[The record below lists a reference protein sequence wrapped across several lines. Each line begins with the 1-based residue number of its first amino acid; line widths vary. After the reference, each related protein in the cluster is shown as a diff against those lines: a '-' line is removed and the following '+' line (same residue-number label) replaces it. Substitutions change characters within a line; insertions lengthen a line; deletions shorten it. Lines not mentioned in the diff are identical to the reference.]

1 MLIPHSQYPVRQTME
16 KGESLAGYLYRFR
29 VDNGHRIT
37 RRLEHTL
44 GALYRGKAINATPA
58 AFDTLQ
64 TLLGTSTELDRT
76 WWLRK
81 RRLPKCSNGHEN
93 SRPGL
98 DIAPVRFCVLCLSE
112 RGFHFALWEL
122 PQIEACPIHQIRL
135 YERCVLCAKPF
146 SWSDLMPD
154 WFCACGQSVT
164 NAPITLASRNQLL
177 FAQLLA
183 GSDDLDRPSRFNNR
197 VEPSISKGYTL
208 SEVYAGLEW
217 GSRLRKALCWDGRQ
231 SSKPIQSKRNYRP
244 FWSDDR
250 VAMLLMASPDEL
262 RHRILRILVRRFRG
276 KKDLLCSVTKLDW
289 LYRLMIFV
297 DTGNYGYFQKKIQ
310 AVVAQ
315 MLAEYQLKLPIS
327 SAVFYNPWISPTR
340 RSESQTRLTHWWA
353 NLSKHI
359 GDLDPEMLRYQQT
372 TVIPPIKYGK
382 REYELELVDILNRL
396 SSAAFEQ
403 ADLAECR
410 ALIYW
415 WRIPKDLRELR
426 DPSDVLPKLGLH
438 LTGIPDYELY
448 FVGSLVRLAWLVKTA

>member
-1 MLIPHSQYPVRQTME
+1 MLIPHSQYPVRQTMK
-16 KGESLAGYLYRFR
+16 KGESLAGYLYRFQGG
-29 VDNGHRIT
+29 NGHRIA

-44 GALYRGKAINATPA
+44 GALYRGTATDAPPA

-64 TLLGTSTELDRT
+64 MLLGTSTELDRT

-98 DIAPVRFCVLCLSE
+98 DVVPVRFCVLCLSE
-112 RGFHFALWEL
+112 CGFDFALWEL
-122 PQIEACPIHQIRL
+122 PQIAACPVHQIRL
-135 YERCVLCAKPF
+135 YERCVLCGKTF

-154 WFCACGQSVT
+154 WFCACGQSIT

-183 GSDDLDRPSRFNNR
+183 GSEDVDLPSRFNNCD
-197 VEPSISKGYTL
+197 ESSISKGYTL

-217 GSRLRKALCWDGRQ
+217 GSRLRKALCRDGHR
-231 SSKPIQSKRNYRP
+231 SHKPIQSKWSHRP
-244 FWSDDR
+244 YWSDDWI
-250 VAMLLMASPDEL
+250 VVLIMASPDEL
-262 RHRILRILVRRFRG
+262 RHRILRILARRFRG
-276 KKDLLCSVTKLDW
+276 HKDLLCSVSKLDW
-289 LYRLMIFV
+289 LYRMMQFV
-297 DTGNYGYFQKKIQ
+297 DTGSYGYFQMKIQ
-310 AVVAQ
+310 VVVAQ
-315 MLAEYQLKLPIS
+315 MLADYQLKLPIS

-340 RSESQTRLTHWWA
+340 RYENQTRLMHWWA
-353 NLSKHI
+353 NLSKRI

-396 SSAAFEQ
+396 SSVAFEQ
-403 ADLAECR
+403 ADLTDCR

-415 WRIPKDLRELR
+415 WRIPKELRELR
-426 DPSDVLPKLGLH
+426 SPSDVLQQLGLH
-438 LTGIPDYELY
+438 LTVIPDYELY
-448 FVGSLVRLAWLVKTA
+448 FVGSLVRLACPEKPA